1 MEKNRRAQVMAIVA
15 LLLAVGGLSLG
26 FAAFS
31 QSLTIKSSAAVSP
44 DKNTFNV
51 VFTNSTEN
59 GTSVTPTLSPASGFT
74 AADATINNSDHDITG
89 LKANFTA
96 PGQSATYTFKA
107 KNTGELQAYLNGVTF
122 NNVNG
127 SSPAAAKVCTPG
139 SGTTAAL
146 VTAACDDI
154 SISVKVGDGA
164 AYTSSNGSIASHAL
178 AVGDSED
185 VVVTI
190 TYAEGG
196 DRADGDFTVAFGD
209 VSLLY
214 GSVD

>member
-1 MEKNRRAQVMAIVA
+1 MEKNRRAQLMAIVA

-31 QSLTIKSSAAVSP
+31 QTLTIKSSAAVTP
-44 DKNTFNV
+44 DANTFNV
-51 VFTNSTEN
+51 IFTNTDES
-59 GTSVTPTLSPASGFT
+59 GTSVTPTLAPTTGFT
-74 AADATINNSDHDITG
+74 ADTATINNSNHDITG

-96 PGQSATYTFKA
+96 PGQTATYTFKA
-107 KNTGELQAYLNGVTF
+107 KNTGELLAYLNGVTF
-122 NNVNG
+122 NNVSG

-139 SGTTAAL
+139 TDTTAAL

-154 SISVKVGDGA
+154 SISVQVGSQT
-164 AYTSSNGSIASHAL
+164 YTASNGSISSHTL
-178 AVGDSED
+178 AVGASEN

-190 TYAEGG
+190 TYAAGG

-209 VSLLY
+209 ISLLY

>member
-1 MEKNRRAQVMAIVA
+1 MEKHRGSQIMAIVA

-31 QSLTIKSSAAVSP
+31 QTLTIKSSAAVNP
-44 DKNTFNV
+44 DANTFNV
-51 VFTNSTEN
+51 IFTNADQD
-59 GTSVTPTLSPASGFT
+59 GTSVTPTLSPATGFT
-74 AADATINNSDHDITG
+74 ADTATINNSDHDITG

-96 PGQSATYTFKA
+96 PGQTATYTFKA
-107 KNTGELQAYLNGVTF
+107 KNTGELQAYLNRITF
-122 NNVNG
+122 NTVSG

-139 SGTTAAL
+139 TGTTAAL

-154 SISVKVGDGA
+154 SISVKVADDP
-164 AYTSSNGSIASHAL
+164 AYTASNGSITGHTL
-178 AVGDSED
+178 AVGATEN

>member
-1 MEKNRRAQVMAIVA
+1 MEKHRGSQIMAIVA

-31 QSLTIKSSAAVSP
+31 QTLTIKSSAEVQP
-44 DKNTFNV
+44 DSSSFNV
-51 VFTNSTEN
+51 VFTDTA
-59 GTSVTPTLSPASGFT
+59 GTGTVVQPTLAPTTGFT
-74 AADATINNSDHDITG
+74 AEDAEIDNASHDIKD
-89 LKANFTA
+89 LKANFTE

-107 KNTGELQAYLNGVTF
+107 KNTGQLTAYLNGVTF

-139 SGTTAAL
+139 TKTTASL

-154 SISVKVGDGA
+154 TISVKVNNDT
-164 AYTSSNGSIASHAL
+164 YTSSDGSITGHTL
-178 AVGDSED
+178 AVGASEN

-190 TYAEGG
+190 AYAANG
-196 DRADGDFTVAFGD
+196 DRADGDFTVSFGD
-209 VSLLY
+209 ISLLY